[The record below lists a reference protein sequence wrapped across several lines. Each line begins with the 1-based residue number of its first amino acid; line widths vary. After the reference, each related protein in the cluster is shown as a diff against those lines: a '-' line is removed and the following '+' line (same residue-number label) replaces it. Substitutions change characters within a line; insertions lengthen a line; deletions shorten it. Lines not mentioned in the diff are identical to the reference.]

1 MNTIAMPLSLQA
13 LVQLTWWFNGRA
25 DKKAKKENG
34 HQENANT
41 AEHAEELE
49 METQAS
55 KDGDIYFAL
64 FLTCEQIHIG

>member
-1 MNTIAMPLSLQA
+1 MEMARAAPAPPL
-13 LVQLTWWFNGRA
+13 
-25 DKKAKKENG
+25 K
-34 HQENANT
+34 
-41 AEHAEELE
+41 ELE